1 MKQIQHLTF
10 LTSLFFA
17 VCIFFCS
24 ASVLPVEGRGA
35 KKEKKIQ
42 KQETKIKKIEA
53 QLASTTRAK
62 KKEKLQKRIKR
73 VKYGERGDALG
84 LAALLGGIV
93 AILLSLAVLIFLGI
107 EWKLLIFIGLLL
119 GAAAII
125 FGIVDLRY
133 TDMPGQAFAAIIA
146 GGLAIVAGI
155 IALIVVK

>member
-1 MKQIQHLTF
+1 MACSFFI
-10 LTSLFFA
+10 LFKLDKRA
-17 VCIFFCS
+17 TRFFCS
-24 ASVLPVEGRGA
+24 ASVLPVEGRDA

-53 QLASTTRAK
+53 QLESANRTK
-62 KKEKLQKRIKR
+62 KKEKLQKRIQKI
-73 VKYGERGDALG
+73 KYGQQGDALG

-107 EWKLLIFIGLLL
+107 EWQLLIFIGLLL

-146 GGLAIVAGI
+146 GGLAIVEGI
-155 IALIVVK
+155 VPLIIVK